1 MDQIV
6 DGRHHGFTLIEVIVT
21 VAMIAILASIA
32 IPSYRH
38 YIVRNAEYEAQSQM
52 KQLEIELSRWL
63 SKNLTYKNFQPMKSV
78 TSGGAVTYGYDGT
91 DNNFL
96 YSPKN
101 SDQNTYRYQIF
112 IVDGSSNKSL
122 IAIDEEGT
130 VDKEGTVDS
139 VTGRSWKMFAI
150 PNSSL
155 GTAHKLMLSSSGVQ
169 CKAKNSDSS
178 VTIASTN
185 CGTYSET
192 W

>member
-6 DGRHHGFTLIEVIVT
+6 DSRHHGFTLIEIIVT
-21 VAMIAILASIA
+21 VAIIAILASIA

-38 YIVRNAEYEAQSQM
+38 YVVRNAEYEAQSQM

-122 IAIDEEGT
+122 IAT
-130 VDKEGTVDS
+130 DKEGTVDS

-169 CKAKNSDSS
+169 CKAKYADSS
-178 VTIASTN
+178 VTISSTD
-185 CGTYSET
+185 CGANSEK

>member
-1 MDQIV
+1 
-6 DGRHHGFTLIEVIVT
+6 
-21 VAMIAILASIA
+21 MIAILASIA

-52 KQLEIELSRWL
+52 KQLEIELSRWH

-78 TSGGAVTYGYDGT
+78 TSGGAITYGYD
-91 DNNFL
+91 DKDENFL

-122 IAIDEEGT
+122 IAID
-130 VDKEGTVDS
+130 KEGTVDS

-155 GTAHKLMLSSSGVQ
+155 GTAHKLILSGSGVQ
-169 CKAKNSDSS
+169 CKAKYADSS
-178 VTIASTN
+178 VTITSTD
-185 CGTYSET
+185 CGANSEK

>member
-1 MDQIV
+1 
-6 DGRHHGFTLIEVIVT
+6 
-21 VAMIAILASIA
+21 MIAILASIA

-101 SDQNTYRYQIF
+101 SDQNSYRYQIF

-122 IAIDEEGT
+122 IAIDEEGK
-130 VDKEGTVDS
+130 VNS

-169 CKAKNSDSS
+169 CKAKYADSS
-178 VTIASTN
+178 VNITSTD
-185 CGTYSET
+185 CGAYAEK

>member
-6 DGRHHGFTLIEVIVT
+6 DSRHHGFTLIEVIVT

-63 SKNLTYKNFQPMKSV
+63 SKNLTYKNFQPMKIV

-91 DNNFL
+91 ENNFL

-122 IAIDEEGT
+122 IAT
-130 VDKEGTVDS
+130 DKEGTVDS

-155 GTAHKLMLSSSGVQ
+155 GTAYKLMLSSSGVQ
-169 CKAKNSDSS
+169 CKAKYADSS
-178 VTIASTN
+178 VTITSTD
-185 CGTYSET
+185 CGAYAEK

>member
-1 MDQIV
+1 
-6 DGRHHGFTLIEVIVT
+6 
-21 VAMIAILASIA
+21 
-32 IPSYRH
+32 
-38 YIVRNAEYEAQSQM
+38 
-52 KQLEIELSRWL
+52 
-63 SKNLTYKNFQPMKSV
+63 MKSV

-91 DNNFL
+91 DDNFL

-122 IAIDEEGT
+122 IAT
-130 VDKEGTVDS
+130 DKEGTVDS

-155 GTAHKLMLSSSGVQ
+155 GTAHKLMLSSGGVQ
-169 CKAKNSDSS
+169 CKAKYADSS
-178 VTIASTN
+178 VTITSTD
-185 CGTYSET
+185 CGAYAEK

>member
-1 MDQIV
+1 
-6 DGRHHGFTLIEVIVT
+6 
-21 VAMIAILASIA
+21 MIAILASIA

-52 KQLEIELSRWL
+52 KQLEIELNRWH
-63 SKNLTYKNFQPMKSV
+63 SKNLTYKNFKPMKSV

-91 DNNFL
+91 DDNFL

-122 IAIDEEGT
+122 IAT
-130 VDKEGTVDS
+130 DKEGTVDS

-169 CKAKNSDSS
+169 CKAKYADSS
-178 VTIASTN
+178 VTITSTD
-185 CGTYSET
+185 CGAYAEK

>member
-6 DGRHHGFTLIEVIVT
+6 DSRHHGFTLIEIIVT

-52 KQLEIELSRWL
+52 KQLEIELSRWH

-78 TSGGAVTYGYDGT
+78 TSGGAVTYGYDGK

-101 SDQNTYRYQIF
+101 SAQNTYRYQIF
-112 IVDGSSNKSL
+112 ILDGSSNNSL
-122 IAIDEEGT
+122 VEIEKE
-130 VDKEGTVDS
+130 DKKDKVDS

-169 CKAKNSDSS
+169 CKAKYADSS
-178 VTIASTN
+178 VTITSTD
-185 CGTYSET
+185 CGAYAET

>member
-6 DGRHHGFTLIEVIVT
+6 DSRHHGFTLIEIMVT

-52 KQLEIELSRWL
+52 KQLEIELSRWH
-63 SKNLTYKNFQPMKSV
+63 SKNLTYKNFQPMNSV
-78 TSGGAVTYGYDGT
+78 TSGGVVTYGYDGT

-112 IVDGSSNKSL
+112 IVDGSSNNSL
-122 IAIDEEGT
+122 IAI
-130 VDKEGTVDS
+130 DKEGTVDS

-169 CKAKNSDSS
+169 CKAKYADSS
-178 VTIASTN
+178 VTITSTD
-185 CGTYSET
+185 CGAYVEK

>member
-1 MDQIV
+1 MERIV
-6 DGRHHGFTLIEVIVT
+6 NSRHHGFTLIEVIVT

-52 KQLEIELSRWL
+52 KQLEIELSRWH

-112 IVDGSSNKSL
+112 IVDGSSNNSL
-122 IAIDEEGT
+122 VAI
-130 VDKEGTVDS
+130 DKEGTVDS

-169 CKAKNSDSS
+169 CKAKNSDSA
-178 VTIASTN
+178 VTESSTD
-185 CGTYSET
+185 CGANSEK

>member
-1 MDQIV
+1 
-6 DGRHHGFTLIEVIVT
+6 
-21 VAMIAILASIA
+21 MIAILASIA

-52 KQLEIELSRWL
+52 KQLEIELSRWH
-63 SKNLTYKNFQPMKSV
+63 SKNLTYKNFKPMKSV
-78 TSGGAVTYGYDGT
+78 TSGGVVTYGYDGT
-91 DNNFL
+91 DDNFL

-122 IAIDEEGT
+122 IAT
-130 VDKEGTVDS
+130 DKEGTVDS

-169 CKAKNSDSS
+169 CKAKYADSS
-178 VTIASTN
+178 VTITSTD
-185 CGTYSET
+185 CGAYAEK

>member
-6 DGRHHGFTLIEVIVT
+6 DSRHHGFTLIEVIVT

-52 KQLEIELSRWL
+52 KQLEIELSRWH

-91 DNNFL
+91 DDNFL

-112 IVDGSSNKSL
+112 IVDGLSNKSL
-122 IAIDEEGT
+122 IAT
-130 VDKEGTVDS
+130 DKEGTVDS

-155 GTAHKLMLSSSGVQ
+155 GTAHKLILSSSGVQ
-169 CKAKNSDSS
+169 CKAKYADSS
-178 VTIASTN
+178 VTITSTD
-185 CGTYSET
+185 CGAYTEK

>member
-1 MDQIV
+1 
-6 DGRHHGFTLIEVIVT
+6 
-21 VAMIAILASIA
+21 
-32 IPSYRH
+32 
-38 YIVRNAEYEAQSQM
+38 
-52 KQLEIELSRWL
+52 
-63 SKNLTYKNFQPMKSV
+63 MKSV
-78 TSGGAVTYGYDGT
+78 TSGGAVTYGYDGK

-112 IVDGSSNKSL
+112 IVDGSSNNSL
-122 IAIDEEGT
+122 VAI
-130 VDKEGTVDS
+130 DKEGTVDS

-169 CKAKNSDSS
+169 CKAKNSDTS

-185 CGTYSET
+185 CGTYSEK